1 MEQAFQELQALLPI
15 RKSKT
20 GKDVLA
26 SARVLHAYL
35 EVGTKFADWLAR
47 RVEEFGFIEGEDFVS
62 TLGKSTG
69 GRPESDAALTVDMA
83 KELGMVEKTAKGRT
97 VRQYFIWAE
106 NKLKEL
112 ATAPPAQLPT
122 DFATAL
128 RLLADSVEEKA
139 RMQHQ
144 IEEMEPKAAFTDAV
158 AVSTGCIPMSAVAK
172 YLKIPCVGRTKL
184 FRMLRDDRVLQAN
197 NEPYASQIAAGHF
210 EVQLQSFE
218 AGTQGKR
225 TAGTTRCTP
234 KGLIYLAK
242 KYKTPA
248 TPAI

>member
-1 MEQAFQELQALLPI
+1 MEPQFEILQTLLPI

-20 GKDVLA
+20 GKDVTP
-26 SARVLHAYL
+26 SARALYNYL
-35 EVGTKFADWLAR
+35 EVKTPFTTWLAR
-47 RVEEFGFIEGEDFVS
+47 RVEEYGFVEGKDFL
-62 TLGKSTG
+62 TILEESTG

-83 KELGMVEKTAKGRT
+83 KELGMVEKTANGRT

-112 ATAPPAQLPT
+112 ATAPPAHLPA

-158 AVSTGCIPMSAVAK
+158 SVSTGCIPMSAVAK
-172 YLKIPCVGRTKL
+172 YLKMPNVGRTKL
-184 FRMLRDDRVLQAN
+184 FRMLREDRVLQGN
-197 NEPYASQIAAGHF
+197 NEPYASQIASGHF
-210 EVQLQSFE
+210 EVQLQAFE
-218 AGTQGKR
+218 AGSKGRR

-242 KYKTPA
+242 KYKQSV
-248 TPAI
+248 

>member
-1 MEQAFQELQALLPI
+1 MEPQFEILQTLLPI

-20 GKDVLA
+20 GKDVTP
-26 SARVLHAYL
+26 SARALYNYL
-35 EVGTKFADWLAR
+35 EVKTPFTTWLAR
-47 RVEEFGFIEGEDFVS
+47 RVEEYGFVEGKDFL
-62 TLGKSTG
+62 TILEESTG

-83 KELGMVEKTAKGRT
+83 KELGMVEKTTNGRT

-158 AVSTGCIPMSAVAK
+158 SVSTGCIPMSAVAK
-172 YLKIPCVGRTKL
+172 YLKIPNVGRTKL
-184 FRMLRDDRVLQAN
+184 FRMLREDRVLQGN
-197 NEPYASQIAAGHF
+197 NEPYASQIASGHF
-210 EVQLQSFE
+210 EVQLQAFE
-218 AGTQGKR
+218 VGSKGKR

-242 KYKTPA
+242 KYKQTA
-248 TPAI
+248 